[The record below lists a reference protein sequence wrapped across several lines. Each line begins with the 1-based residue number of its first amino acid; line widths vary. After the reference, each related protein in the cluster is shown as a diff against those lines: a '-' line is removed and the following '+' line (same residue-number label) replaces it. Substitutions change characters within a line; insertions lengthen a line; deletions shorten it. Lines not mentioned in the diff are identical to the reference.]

1 MATTIYPNPSRSEFH
16 HEFHREIKPPVAVSK
31 ERELFESL
39 ARLRPLT
46 PWLEAQLQNEYK
58 TLVAALDI
66 DQVRR
71 AQGAARFIQTM
82 LRGISSAEPTL

>member
-1 MATTIYPNPSRSEFH
+1 MNITPNPSRS
-16 HEFHREIKPPVAVSK
+16 EFHREIKPPVAVSR
-31 ERELFESL
+31 ERELFEAL

-46 PWLEAQLQNEYK
+46 PWLEAQLQSEYK